1 MCVADSSG
9 RGVLDALQAVE
20 FTCREVKIEGI
31 TVAEFGLYQGCGN
44 LGSSGFVEA
53 RADAAKVP
61 DVKEARF
68 CEGRDLV
75 VV

>member
-1 MCVADSSG
+1 M
-9 RGVLDALQAVE
+9 DALQAVE
-20 FTCREVKIEGI
+20 FTCREVKVEGI
-31 TVAEFGLYQGCGN
+31 TVVKFELYQGSSN
-44 LGSSGFVEA
+44 LGSSGFVKA
-53 RADAAKVP
+53 RAYAAKVP